1 VSEFAEVV
9 LNLPVDRS
17 FTYRIP
23 PGLRDAVRPGVRVK
37 VPFGPREQS
46 GFVVKLAD
54 QATFPRIKDLKEATD
69 EVLADDR
76 LLELTR
82 WVASRYACSWGEALN
97 AAIPSGVKTKNP
109 GQVVRLISAGAGE
122 PKTEKQKTA
131 FDLARRL
138 TSPMPRAEFARQAGV
153 SAAVLS
159 GMIRSGLLTEAKVR
173 PEIDAM
179 AEALVE
185 KPKDIRL
192 TPAQEEALRI
202 VDQGGVVLLH
212 GVTGSGKTEVY
223 LRAIADAVAR
233 GRQAIVLVPEIALT
247 PQTVS
252 RFKARFPR
260 VAVLHSVLTQADR
273 ARQWRAIR
281 GGEVDVIVG
290 ARSAVFAPTKALGL
304 IVLDEEHE
312 AAYKQENDPRYHARE
327 VAVRRARLEN
337 ATVILGSATP
347 SLESLHRASTGEFRL
362 ARMPQRVEGREM
374 PEIEVVDMAAE
385 KLELKRHP
393 ILSRRLEQL
402 MRAAME
408 RREQAILFLNRR
420 GFLTHVSCR
429 RCGWFFS
436 CRRCD
441 VAMTY
446 HRETARA
453 VCHYCYDSQPLPPT
467 CPDCGAGTLALYG
480 MGTERIES
488 EVRHL
493 FPGFEVNRMDSDS
506 MKTRDDYRRSLS
518 ALWGG
523 ETDILVGTQMIAK
536 GLDVPDVTLV
546 GVVSADTAFHIP
558 DFRSAERTFQLITQV
573 AGRTGRGSKGGRVA
587 VQTFYP
593 QHYAI
598 KMAATYD
605 FEGFARKELDLRRE
619 LGYPPFMSL
628 VRALVHGWNAERVRE
643 TAKLLAEK
651 LRATFDETRM
661 RILGPAEPP
670 LYKLKGRTRMHLLL
684 KCPDLEA
691 VLPTLKRV
699 AETFPSDNNLA
710 VVLDVDPVS
719 ML

>member
-9 LNLPVDRS
+9 LNLPLDRS
-17 FTYRIP
+17 FTYRVP
-23 PGLRDAVRPGVRVK
+23 PAMQEFVRPGVRVK
-37 VPFGPREQS
+37 VPFGPRDQQ
-46 GFVVKLAD
+46 GFVVRLAD
-54 QATFPRIKDLKEATD
+54 SATFPRIKDLKEATD
-69 EVLADDR
+69 EVLADER
-76 LLELTR
+76 ILELTR
-82 WVASRYACSWGEALN
+82 WVAARYACSWGEALN

-109 GQVVRLISAGAGE
+109 GQVIRMIGAGQGE
-122 PKTEKQKTA
+122 AKTDKQKVA
-131 FDLARRL
+131 LDVARRL
-138 TSPMPRAEFARQAGV
+138 TAPLPRAEFQKHTGV
-153 SAAVLS
+153 SAAVLTS
-159 GMIRSGLLTEAKVR
+159 MIRSGLLVETKIR

-185 KPKDIRL
+185 KPLDIRL

-202 VDQGGVVLLH
+202 IEQGGIILLH

-223 LRAIADAVAR
+223 LRSIARVVAQ
-233 GRQAIVLVPEIALT
+233 GKQAIVLVPEIALT
-247 PQTVS
+247 PQTVA
-252 RFKARFPR
+252 RFKSRFPR

-281 GGEVDVIVG
+281 NGDIDVIVG
-290 ARSAVFAPTKALGL
+290 ARSAVFAPTRALGL

-312 AAYKQENDPRYHARE
+312 AAYKQENDPRYHARD
-327 VAVRRARLEN
+327 VAVQRAKIEG
-337 ATVILGSATP
+337 ASVILGSATP
-347 SLESLHRASTGEFRL
+347 SLESLHKSRTGDFRL
-362 ARMPQRVEGREM
+362 ARLPGRVEGREM
-374 PEIEVVDMAAE
+374 PEIEVVDMGAE
-385 KLELKRHP
+385 KQELKRHP
-393 ILSRRLEQL
+393 VISRRLEQL
-402 MRAAME
+402 MTQSMQRE
-408 RREQAILFLNRR
+408 EQAILFLNRR

-441 VAMTY
+441 VAMTF

-453 VCHYCYDSQPLPPT
+453 VCHYCYDSQPLPAI

-488 EVRHL
+488 EIKHL
-493 FPGFEVNRMDSDS
+493 FPGFNVSRMDSDS
-506 MKTRDDYRRSLS
+506 MKTRDDYRRSLG

-558 DFRSAERTFQLITQV
+558 DFRSSERTFQLITQV
-573 AGRTGRGSKGGRVA
+573 AGRTGRGDKGGRVV

-593 QHYAI
+593 QHDAI

-605 FEGFARKELDLRRE
+605 FEGFVQKELDLRRE
-619 LGYPPFMSL
+619 LGYPPFVTL
-628 VRALVHGWNAERVRE
+628 VRALVQGWNDKRVHEAARQLGD
-643 TAKLLAEK
+643 KLK
-651 LRATFDETRM
+651 ATFDESKLRV
-661 RILGPAEPP
+661 LGPAEPP
-670 LYKLKGRTRMHLLL
+670 LYKLKGKTRMHLLL

-691 VLPTLKRV
+691 VLPSVRRI
-699 AETFPSDNNLA
+699 ADTFPNDNSLS
-710 VVLDVDPVS
+710 VVLDVDPIN